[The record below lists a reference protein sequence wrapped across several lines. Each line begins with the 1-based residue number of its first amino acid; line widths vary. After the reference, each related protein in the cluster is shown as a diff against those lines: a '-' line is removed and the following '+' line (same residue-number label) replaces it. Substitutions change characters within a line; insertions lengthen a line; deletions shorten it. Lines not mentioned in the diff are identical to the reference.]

1 MDQDTARALFE
12 AGGCLV
18 VLGAPAGM
26 EFGVDLDTWETGPLF
41 KGIKM
46 IPPGIH
52 YVHYSAVNTDSQAGM
67 RSGFFHEFVS
77 KEVVVQKWNPET
89 ELMEPVAGAEA
100 ERIKMNIR
108 QLDAN
113 LGAYPLSTD
122 HDSMYRRWLYLTS
135 SITGAMLARIM
146 PGNHAFTSATGS
158 RYEDEEMALAQ
169 KMLARAYPHTP
180 HPALDTDLADRF
192 DFPHINIR
200 RSFPAGATGT
210 ELQKYSQD
218 KSWLLRHCLREI
230 WHGEQELL
238 GEFQLAF
245 LIIFVGQNFAG
256 FEHWKRLLHLVL
268 GSREALKDMAADLV
282 VPMLR
287 VFMRQLTDCPRS
299 FVTEVL
305 ESDNFVAQILNE
317 LVLNAYEMDVGEL
330 DQEIG
335 RLRVFLRDRFSW
347 TLMEGPQLQE
357 LADAEEGEYA
367 PVVVDMG

>member
-1 MDQDTARALFE
+1 
-12 AGGCLV
+12 
-18 VLGAPAGM
+18 
-26 EFGVDLDTWETGPLF
+26 
-41 KGIKM
+41 
-46 IPPGIH
+46 
-52 YVHYSAVNTDSQAGM
+52 
-67 RSGFFHEFVS
+67 
-77 KEVVVQKWNPET
+77 
-89 ELMEPVAGAEA
+89 
-100 ERIKMNIR
+100 
-108 QLDAN
+108 
-113 LGAYPLSTD
+113 
-122 HDSMYRRWLYLTS
+122 
-135 SITGAMLARIM
+135 
-146 PGNHAFTSATGS
+146 
-158 RYEDEEMALAQ
+158 
-169 KMLARAYPHTP
+169 
-180 HPALDTDLADRF
+180 
-192 DFPHINIR
+192 
-200 RSFPAGATGT
+200 GATGT

-268 GSREALKDMAADLV
+268 GSREALKEMAADLV
-282 VPMLR
+282 VPTLR

-317 LVLNAYEMDVGEL
+317 LVLNAYEMGVGEL

-335 RLRVFLRDRFSW
+335 RLRVFLRDKFSW